1 MSTFDMASLVFVFA
15 AGIGIANERYLKWP
29 RVIALLICALLAS
42 LLIMTIGTFF
52 TSSNL
57 KELAQHRIEAAHLP
71 RILLDGLLALLLFA
85 ASLHVDLRELRSQ
98 AWAVFGLATLGVIV
112 ATALLA
118 FGLFATFHLAG
129 IKMPL
134 AWCFVLGAV
143 LAPTDAV
150 AVEGLLRRIRIPT
163 SLRALVT
170 GEALFNDGTAVIL
183 FFAAL
188 AATQGQAG
196 VVGHGHI
203 VFSLFVEG
211 AAGVVLGILAGYL
224 AQLAMRRIRDENL
237 AVTISLA
244 LALST
249 YRLAVAFGISG
260 PIAVVVSGIVLANQ
274 PARSFALANL
284 REKLVA
290 FWSLVDDLLNT
301 LLFILMGFEML
312 AIDLSPA
319 VILPLLLAIPL
330 AFLAR
335 LVSVCALVPL
345 LPRGSQEKSRAIAAL
360 SWLGLRGGI
369 SIALVLNLPPTPYR
383 AGLSAVCYGVV
394 IFTIVVQGLL
404 TPRVLKALYGGKLEP
419 ALSPPGLENAK
430 ATRTSR

>member
-1 MSTFDMASLVFVFA
+1 
-15 AGIGIANERYLKWP
+15 
-29 RVIALLICALLAS
+29 
-42 LLIMTIGTFF
+42 
-52 TSSNL
+52 
-57 KELAQHRIEAAHLP
+57 
-71 RILLDGLLALLLFA
+71 
-85 ASLHVDLRELRSQ
+85 
-98 AWAVFGLATLGVIV
+98 
-112 ATALLA
+112 
-118 FGLFATFHLAG
+118 
-129 IKMPL
+129 
-134 AWCFVLGAV
+134 
-143 LAPTDAV
+143 
-150 AVEGLLRRIRIPT
+150 
-163 SLRALVT
+163 
-170 GEALFNDGTAVIL
+170 
-183 FFAAL
+183 
-188 AATQGQAG
+188 
-196 VVGHGHI
+196 
-203 VFSLFVEG
+203 
-211 AAGVVLGILAGYL
+211 YL

-312 AIDLSPA
+312 AIDVSPA

-419 ALSPPGLENAK
+419 ALAPPGLEKAK
-430 ATRTSR
+430 ATPTPR